1 MSVSRFSYHSGV
13 AIPLLL
19 ALLSPLGGCDGDAS
33 AASQSSARATLNS
46 PEPQVL
52 AGHDESAVEQPQ
64 ADRPRTQS
72 LTAEQPRAADDR
84 SNPQFNVAQNQ
95 YLFDVSQRSREE
107 FIAFLRRAD
116 ELVTVAAPE
125 TDKLEIAL
133 ILSDHDIDWFAKG
146 NYEQNKELVDLAARL
161 DALKVIDLKICQRA
175 MQEHGYQE
183 DDIPAFIDRV
193 PYAAAEMQRLQGSGY
208 FQL

>member
-1 MSVSRFSYHSGV
+1 MFVSRFSDRSGAV
-13 AIPLLL
+13 FTLLL
-19 ALLSPLGGCDGDAS
+19 ALLGLIGGCDGDAS
-33 AASQSSARATLNS
+33 AASQPGAGAMLDP

-52 AGHDESAVEQPQ
+52 ARHGQG
-64 ADRPRTQS
+64 
-72 LTAEQPRAADDR
+72 TAEQAVADRAQTQSRPAVPQAAPDDR

-107 FIAFLRRAD
+107 FITFLRRAD

-161 DALKVIDLKICQRA
+161 DALEVIDLKICQRA

-193 PYAAAEMQRLQGSGY
+193 PYAAAERQRLQGSGY

>member
-1 MSVSRFSYHSGV
+1 MSVSRFSDHTG
-13 AIPLLL
+13 AIIGLLL
-19 ALLSPLGGCDGDAS
+19 ALPGLLGGCDGDAS
-33 AASQSSARATLNS
+33 AARQTGATATLNA
-46 PEPQVL
+46 PEPQLL
-52 AGHDESAVEQPQ
+52 ARHDPANAERSP
-64 ADRPRTQS
+64 ADRRQTQS
-72 LTAEQPRAADDR
+72 TAPDDR
-84 SNPQFNVAQNQ
+84 SNPQFSIAQNQ

-125 TDKLEIAL
+125 TEKLELAL
-133 ILSDHDIDWFAKG
+133 ILSDHDIDWFAKD

-161 DALKVIDLKICQRA
+161 DALEVIDLKICQRA

-183 DDIPAFIDRV
+183 DDIPTFIDRV

>member
-1 MSVSRFSYHSGV
+1 MSVSRFSDHTG
-13 AIPLLL
+13 AIICLLL
-19 ALLSPLGGCDGDAS
+19 ALPGLLGGCDGDAS
-33 AASQSSARATLNS
+33 AANQTGAGATATLNA
-46 PEPQVL
+46 PEPQLL
-52 AGHDESAVEQPQ
+52 ARHDPATAERSP
-64 ADRPRTQS
+64 ADRRQTQS
-72 LTAEQPRAADDR
+72 TAPDDR
-84 SNPQFNVAQNQ
+84 SNPQFSIAQNQ

-107 FIAFLRRAD
+107 FIAFLKRAD

-125 TDKLEIAL
+125 TEKLELAL
-133 ILSDHDIDWFAKG
+133 ILSDHDIDWFAKD

-161 DALKVIDLKICQRA
+161 DALEVIDLKICQRA

-183 DDIPAFIDRV
+183 DDIPTFIDRV